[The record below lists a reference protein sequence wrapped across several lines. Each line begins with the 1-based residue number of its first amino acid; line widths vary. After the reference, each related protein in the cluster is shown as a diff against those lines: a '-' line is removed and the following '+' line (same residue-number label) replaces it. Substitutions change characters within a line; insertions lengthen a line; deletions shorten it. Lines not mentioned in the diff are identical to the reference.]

1 MKKIA
6 ALFLLASCSFSTL
19 AQTMSLPVPAAPTMD
34 VSSYALLDFQSGELI
49 ASHNPDSR
57 VEPASIT
64 KVMTVYIAFDEIK
77 AGRMKLSDTALISE
91 KAWRQG
97 MDSSESRM
105 FIEVGTRVKIEDL
118 LRGIIIASGND
129 ASVALSEHM
138 AGSESVFAEMMN
150 QYAKKLGMKNT
161 HFADASGLPDP
172 NHYTTARDL
181 TLLGRALIRDFPEM
195 YKIFAERS
203 YAYSGAPKVKAQ
215 PNRNGLLEKD
225 PSVDGIKTGHTSA
238 AGYCLLSSAQRDG
251 RRLISAVMGAKSW
264 AGRETSSLELL
275 NYGFRFYETVSMFG
289 TAKPISTIR
298 VWKGSEEQLAVGV
311 LPALSMALPRGSSAQ
326 IKAVPQITEQAV
338 APIKAGQ
345 KLGTVTITLNG
356 KPLRTV
362 PLVALKDVPEGGFFH
377 RISDSVQML
386 ISK

>member
-1 MKKIA
+1 MKRIA
-6 ALFLLASCSFSTL
+6 VLLALACCSFN
-19 AQTMSLPVPAAPTMD
+19 AAALPVPAPPTID
-34 VSSYALLDFQSGELI
+34 ANSYALLDFQSGELI
-49 ASHNPDSR
+49 AGSNPDAR

-77 AGRMKLSDTALISE
+77 KGRMKLDDTALISE

-97 MDSSESRM
+97 KDSSESRM

-118 LRGIIIASGND
+118 LRGIIIDSGND
-129 ASVALSEHM
+129 ASVAISEHM

-150 QYAKKLGMKNT
+150 QYAKKLGLNNT

-181 TLLGRALIRDFPEM
+181 TLLGRALIRDFPDM

-203 YAYSGAPKVKAQ
+203 YQYSGAPKVKAQ

-225 PSVDGIKTGHTSA
+225 PSVDGIKTGHTSS
-238 AGYCLLSSAQRDG
+238 AGYCLLASAQRDG
-251 RRLISAVMGAKSW
+251 RRLISAVMGARTW
-264 AGRETSSLELL
+264 AGRETASLELL
-275 NYGFRFYETVSMFG
+275 NYGFRFYETVTLFG
-289 TAKPISTIR
+289 ATKPVSSVR

-311 LPALSMALPRGSSAQ
+311 MPALALSLPRGSADQ
-326 IKAVPQITEQAV
+326 VKAVPQITAQAV

-345 KLGTVTITLNG
+345 KLGTVTIMLDG
-356 KPLRTV
+356 KPLRTE
-362 PLVALKDVPEGGFFH
+362 PLVALKDVPEGGLLH
-377 RISDSVQML
+377 RLSDSVRML
-386 ISK
+386 INQ

>member
-1 MKKIA
+1 MKKFA
-6 ALFLLASCSFSTL
+6 ALLLLASCSFSAL
-19 AQTMSLPVPAAPTMD
+19 AQTMQIPVPAAPTLD
-34 VSSYALLDFQSGELI
+34 ASSYALMDFQSGELI
-49 ASHNPDSR
+49 AGNNPDTR

-77 AGRMKLSDTALISE
+77 NGRLKLDDTALISE

-150 QYAKKLGMKNT
+150 QYAKKLGMKNS

-181 TLLGRALIRDFPEM
+181 AILARALIRDFPEM

-225 PSVDGIKTGHTSA
+225 PSVDGIKTGHTNS

-251 RRLISAVMGAKSW
+251 RRLIAAVMGAKTW
-264 AGRETSSLELL
+264 AGRETASLELL

-289 TAKPISTIR
+289 ATKPVSTIR
-298 VWKGSEEQLAVGV
+298 VWKGEDEQLPVGV
-311 LPALSMALPRGSSAQ
+311 LPALSMALPRGSAAQ
-326 IKAVPQITEQAV
+326 VQAVPQITARAV

-345 KLGTVTITLNG
+345 AVGTVTIMLNG
-356 KPLRTV
+356 KAVRTV
-362 PLVALKDVPEGGFFH
+362 PLVALKAVPEGGFFH
-377 RISDSVQML
+377 RIVDSVRML
-386 ISK
+386 IN

>member
-6 ALFLLASCSFSTL
+6 ALLLLACSSVAL
-19 AQTMSLPVPAAPTMD
+19 ADPVPAPPVIDAA
-34 VSSYALLDFQSGELI
+34 SYALLDFQSGELI
-49 ASHNPDSR
+49 ASNNPDAR

-77 AGRMKLSDTALISE
+77 KGRLKLDDTALISE

-97 MDSSESRM
+97 IDSSESRM

-118 LRGIIIASGND
+118 LRGIIIDSGND
-129 ASVALSEHM
+129 ASVALSEHI

-161 HFADASGLPDP
+161 HFADASGLPNPD
-172 NHYTTARDL
+172 HYTTARDL
-181 TLLGRALIRDFPEM
+181 ALLGRALIRDFPEM

-203 YAYSGAPKVKAQ
+203 YHYSGAPKVKAQ

-225 PSVDGIKTGHTSA
+225 PSVDGIKTGHTNA
-238 AGYCLLSSAQRDG
+238 AGYCLLASAQRDG
-251 RRLISAVMGAKSW
+251 RRLISAVMGAKTW
-264 AGRETSSLELL
+264 AGRENYSLELL

-289 TAKPISTIR
+289 PAKPVSTIR
-298 VWKGSEEQLAVGV
+298 VWKGSEEQLPVGV

-326 IKAVPQITEQAV
+326 IQAVPQITTQAV

-345 KLGTVTITLNG
+345 QLGTVTITLNG
-356 KPLRTV
+356 KPLRTE
-362 PLVALKDVPEGGFFH
+362 PLVALKDVPEGGLIH
-377 RISDSVQML
+377 RLSDSIRML
-386 ISK
+386 INR

>member
-1 MKKIA
+1 MKKFA
-6 ALFLLASCSFSTL
+6 ALLLLASCSFGAS
-19 AQTMSLPVPAAPTMD
+19 AQTMPIPVPAPPTID
-34 VSSYALLDFQSGELI
+34 ASSYALLDFQSGELI
-49 ASHNPDSR
+49 AGSNPDAR

-77 AGRMKLSDTALISE
+77 SGRLKMDDTVLVSE

-105 FIEVGTRVKIEDL
+105 FIEVGTRVKVEDL

-150 QYAKKLGMKNT
+150 QYAKKLGMKNS

-181 TLLGRALIRDFPEM
+181 AILARALIRDFPDM

-225 PSVDGIKTGHTSA
+225 PSVDGIKTGHTSS

-251 RRLISAVMGAKSW
+251 RRLIAAVMGAKTW
-264 AGRETSSLELL
+264 AGRETASLELL
-275 NYGFRFYETVSMFG
+275 NYGFRFYETVTMFG
-289 TAKPISTIR
+289 PAKPVSTIR
-298 VWKGSEEQLAVGV
+298 VWKGEDEQLPVGV
-311 LPALSMALPRGSSAQ
+311 LPSLSMALPRGTSAQ
-326 IKAVPQITEQAV
+326 VQAIPNITVKAI

-345 KLGTVTITLNG
+345 AVGTVTIMLNG
-356 KPLRTV
+356 KPVRTV
-362 PLVALKDVPEGGFFH
+362 PLVALKNVNEGGIIH
-377 RISDSVQML
+377 RLVDSVRML
-386 ISK
+386 IN

>member
-6 ALFLLASCSFSTL
+6 ALFLLASCSFNAS
-19 AQTMSLPVPAAPTMD
+19 AQTMSLPVPAAPTID
-34 VSSYALLDFQSGELI
+34 STSYALMDFQSGELI
-49 ASHNPDSR
+49 AGSNPDAR

-77 AGRMKLSDTALISE
+77 NGHMKLEDTVLISE

-105 FIEVGTRVKIEDL
+105 FVEVGTRVKVEDL

-129 ASVALSEHM
+129 ASVAMSEHM

-181 TLLGRALIRDFPEM
+181 TILGRALIRDFPEM

-225 PSVDGIKTGHTSA
+225 PSVDGIKTGHTNS
-238 AGYCLLSSAQRDG
+238 AGYCLLASAQRDG
-251 RRLISAVMGAKSW
+251 RRLVSAVMGAKTW
-264 AGRETSSLELL
+264 AGRETASLELL
-275 NYGFRFYETVSMFG
+275 NYGFRFYETVSLFG
-289 TAKPISTIR
+289 AAKPVSTVR
-298 VWKGSEEQLAVGV
+298 VWKGDADQLAVGV
-311 LPALSMALPRGSSAQ
+311 LPALSMSLPRGSSAQ
-326 IKAVPQITEQAV
+326 VQAIPQITVRAV

-345 KLGTVTITLNG
+345 QLGTVTITLGG

-386 ISK
+386 INK